1 MDSASLIKLL
11 NVVALAAIM
20 LAIGLSVR
28 FEQVAASLRRTRLV
42 VLGVV
47 ANFVLVP
54 LVTVAL
60 LHCFQAQPLVS
71 AGFLIL
77 AVCPGAPV
85 GPSFTSVAKGNV
97 SIATGAMV
105 VLAGLS
111 AVLAPTLLTVLLR
124 WIVPASELTF
134 DYLGIVKILLVT
146 QLLPLGVG
154 LAAHE
159 WLPKLADRIARPLA
173 LLANFLL
180 LALVGLILSA
190 QYETLLAIRGL
201 AWLGMLILL
210 VASLVIGWCCGGS
223 NRGARRALAM
233 TTGVRNAA
241 VGLAIATT
249 NFAGTPAVT
258 AVVAYA
264 LVAIFGTLAFAVVVG
279 KLASRRGEDE
289 RTESVAN

>member
-1 MDSASLIKLL
+1 MDSSTVIKAL
-11 NVVALAAIM
+11 NGVALAAIM

-28 FEQVAASLRRTRLV
+28 FEQVAASLRRVRLV
-42 VLGVV
+42 MSAVA

-54 LVTVAL
+54 LVTVGL
-60 LHCFQAQPLVS
+60 LYCFQAQPLVS

-85 GPSFTSVAKGNV
+85 GPSFTSTAKGDV
-97 SIATGAMV
+97 SAATGAMV
-105 VLAGLS
+105 ILAGLS
-111 AVLAPTLLTVLLR
+111 AVVAPALLTVLLP
-124 WIVPASELTF
+124 WLVPAGELKF

-146 QLLPLGVG
+146 QLLPLGIG

-159 WLPKLADRIARPLA
+159 WLPKLSERIARPLT
-173 LLANFLL
+173 LLADLLL
-180 LALVGLILSA
+180 LALIGLILSA
-190 QYETLLAIRGL
+190 QYEALLSIRLL

-210 VASLVIGWCCGGS
+210 VASIGIGWCVGGS
-223 NRGARRALAM
+223 DRGVRRALAV

-258 AVVAYA
+258 AVIAYA
-264 LVAIFGTLAFAVVVG
+264 VVSIFGTLALAVLIG
-279 KLASRRGEDE
+279 RSAHDDGNR
-289 RTESVAN
+289 

>member
-1 MDSASLIKLL
+1 
-11 NVVALAAIM
+11 M

-42 VLGVV
+42 LLGVV

-85 GPSFTSVAKGNV
+85 GPSFTSVAKGDV

-124 WIVPASELTF
+124 WIVPANELTF
-134 DYLGIVKILLVT
+134 DYLGIVKILLIT

-190 QYETLLAIRGL
+190 QYETLLAIRWL

-210 VASLVIGWCCGGS
+210 LASLIIGWCCGGS
-223 NRGARRALAM
+223 NRGARRALAV

-249 NFAGTPAVT
+249 NFARTPAVT

-264 LVAIFGTLAFAVVVG
+264 LVAIFGSLAFAAVLG
-279 KLASRRGEDE
+279 KLASRRGEVE
-289 RTESVAN
+289 RTESVAS

>member
-1 MDSASLIKLL
+1 MESASLIKLL

-190 QYETLLAIRGL
+190 QYETLLAIRWL

-210 VASLVIGWCCGGS
+210 LASLIIGWCCGGS
-223 NRGARRALAM
+223 NREARRALAV

-264 LVAIFGTLAFAVVVG
+264 LVAVFGSLAFAVVVG
-279 KLASRRGEDE
+279 KLASRRGEVE